1 MNFFLFVQNHDMV
14 RKSAKMKF
22 NFYIWY
28 TIKDNNIF
36 EYDEKGIQI
45 GDISLIFY
53 NKNKFV
59 NINGKAKYGF
69 FSDSNIIKKN
79 KNASFNSQEF
89 YKFLF

>member
-1 MNFFLFVQNHDMV
+1 MQKWNLIFIFDL
-14 RKSAKMKF
+14 
-22 NFYIWY
+22 IWY

-79 KNASFNSQEF
+79 KNALFNSQEF